1 MRRHLLLVTLIAAA
15 LSGCA
20 GLSPDTPPD
29 PAGSVAQ
36 DQRPPQFQPKRVG
49 PSAMEAWIAPWE
61 DATGDLYPPASVYIE
76 VNRPS
81 WQYGDGAGRVKV
93 LRPLQVEQ
101 RAAQP
106 APAPNP
112 LRGAPAVEFA
122 PSIQGPARGA

>member
-1 MRRHLLLVTLIAAA
+1 MRRHTLLVTLIAAA

-20 GLSPDTPPD
+20 GMSPDMPPD

-101 RAAQP
+101 RSPQP
-106 APAPNP
+106 TVTPAP
-112 LRGAPAVEFA
+112 LRGAPAVDLVPNFK
-122 PSIQGPARGA
+122 GPAQGA

>member
-1 MRRHLLLVTLIAAA
+1 MPAYPLLVTLIAVA
-15 LSGCA
+15 LGGCA
-20 GLSPDTPPD
+20 TTAPLEPTEP
-29 PAGSVAQ
+29 VAQ
-36 DQRPPQFQPKRVG
+36 DQRPPQFQPKQVG

-101 RAAQP
+101 RSPQP
-106 APAPNP
+106 TVTPAP
-112 LRGAPAVEFA
+112 LRGAPAVDLVPNFK
-122 PSIQGPARGA
+122 GPAQGA

>member
-1 MRRHLLLVTLIAAA
+1 MPAYPLLVTLIAAA
-15 LSGCA
+15 LGGCA
-20 GLSPDTPPD
+20 TTAPLEPTEP
-29 PAGSVAQ
+29 VAQ

-101 RAAQP
+101 RSSPALPAA
-106 APAPNP
+106 P
-112 LRGAPAVEFA
+112 LRGAPAVDLA
-122 PSIQGPARGA
+122 PTFKGPAQGA

>member
-1 MRRHLLLVTLIAAA
+1 MPAHPLLVTLIAAA
-15 LSGCA
+15 LGGCA
-20 GLSPDTPPD
+20 TTAPP
-29 PAGSVAQ
+29 PPTEPVAQ

-101 RAAQP
+101 RAPSP
-106 APAPNP
+106 AGPSTP
-112 LRGAPAVEFA
+112 LRGAPAVDGV
-122 PSIQGPARGA
+122 PSFKGPAQGA